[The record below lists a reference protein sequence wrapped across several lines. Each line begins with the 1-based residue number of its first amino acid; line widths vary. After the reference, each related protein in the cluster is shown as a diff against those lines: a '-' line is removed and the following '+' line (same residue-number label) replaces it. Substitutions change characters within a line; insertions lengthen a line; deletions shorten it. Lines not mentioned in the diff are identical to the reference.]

1 LAEHPDQ
8 PDASDHADHEE
19 TTASA
24 GVVGKTG
31 TGAGA
36 DGLLNVT
43 VTAEDVLEFP
53 AASRATAVMVYMP
66 FAESSEEALNVYGA
80 EVISGPAFEPFIWN
94 WTPATPTLSEAA
106 AVNVTTPERI
116 ALFAGEVTETVGGCV
131 SAWTCAVTAMV
142 VDCEALP
149 PAPEQFNVYAVFAV
163 GETDWLPDAA
173 LVPDQPPLA
182 VQLAA
187 FVDDQLRVA
196 ELPDVIDAGAAEMA
210 TAGAGAAGTD
220 AVPPAFTL

>member
-94 WTPATPTLSEAA
+94 WTLATPTLSEAA
-106 AVNVTTPERI
+106 AVNVTTPETI
-116 ALFAGEVTETVGGCV
+116 ALFAGEVTETAGG
-131 SAWTCAVTAMV
+131 
-142 VDCEALP
+142 
-149 PAPEQFNVYAVFAV
+149 
-163 GETDWLPDAA
+163 
-173 LVPDQPPLA
+173 
-182 VQLAA
+182 
-187 FVDDQLRVA
+187 
-196 ELPDVIDAGAAEMA
+196 
-210 TAGAGAAGTD
+210 
-220 AVPPAFTL
+220 